1 MKKLQSIITVLM
13 LLPLLAISQS
23 KKIKSFKADNDVT
36 ATAIDRAGDF
46 YLVFKTGE
54 IQKFDKDG
62 AKIASFKGAPN
73 LTTFDPTNAI
83 RLLAFYQANKKYTWL
98 SPSLEDPGFQEI
110 DPSWAIDPLLM
121 CPSGDHHLWILDAAD
136 WSLKKINPKTS
147 QVLADF
153 VISKAI
159 LNPEIAR
166 MREYL
171 NFVFLL
177 DVERGFFIFNA
188 MGKLIHKIEVKDI
201 SNFNFLGEEL
211 YYQKENTIHFFDL
224 YTAEKRT
231 LQLAPKDYHWVIFTD
246 ERMFSVQEENEVEIF
261 EYKP

>member
-1 MKKLQSIITVLM
+1 MKKLHLIFSIWMV
-13 LLPLLAISQS
+13 LPLLTIGQP

-36 ATAIDRAGDF
+36 ATAVDRAGDF
-46 YLVFKTGE
+46 YLVLRTGE
-54 IQKFDKDG
+54 IQKFDKNG
-62 AKIASFKGAPN
+62 TKIASFKGTPD

-83 RLLAFYQANKKYTWL
+83 RLLAFYQADKKYTWL

-110 DPSWAIDPLLM
+110 DPSWAIDPMLI
-121 CPSGDHHLWILDAAD
+121 CPSGDHYLWILDAAD
-136 WSLKKINPKTS
+136 WSLKKINPQSS
-147 QVLADF
+147 QTLADF
-153 VISKAI
+153 IISKPI
-159 LNPEIAR
+159 PHPEIAR

-171 NFVFLL
+171 NFIFLL

-224 YTAEKRT
+224 YTAEKRI
-231 LQLAPKDYHWVIFTD
+231 LQLAPKDYHWVILTD
-246 ERMFSVQEENEVEIF
+246 ERMFTVQEENEVEIL
-261 EYKP
+261 EYTP